1 MNMFMQVIQF
11 MMDAGSSVFMPVILL
26 ILGLIFGL
34 KFGRAIKA
42 GVLVGIGFIGI
53 NLVLGLL
60 GDNLAGIVDKLVE
73 LYNFKLTAIDV
84 GWPVAG
90 SVAWANGVL
99 VPIVIVAVLITN
111 IILIALKFTK
121 TLDVDIWNY
130 WQPLFAAGAIYMVT
144 GNMVV
149 AVVSACLIMAIIF
162 KIADFS
168 QPYIESY
175 FGIKGVSV
183 PHVETTGWAIIGIPL
198 NKLIDKIPGLNK
210 IEWTTEKLQEK
221 LGVFGDPIFIG
232 LAMGLLLALF
242 ARMPATEVLQASINT
257 AAAMFLLPKMIGVL
271 MEGLQPISEAAA
283 EFVRSRFKDR
293 ELFIGLD
300 SAIIVG
306 HPSVI
311 TVALLLIPTTLLL
324 AVIWPL
330 NITLPLAE
338 LSGLCFFVV
347 WAVVPSKGNIFRGW
361 LIGILIMLVVLTISS
376 DYAPIMTNLAK
387 QVGYEIP
394 EGASLITCLSIGSQW
409 ISYIFF
415 KISSLLFGQPV

>member
-1 MNMFMQVIQF
+1 MFMQVIQF

-232 LAMGLLLALF
+232 LAMGCCWHSLPACPQPRFCRSALTL
-242 ARMPATEVLQASINT
+242 R
-257 AAAMFLLPKMIGVL
+257 LP
-271 MEGLQPISEAAA
+271 
-283 EFVRSRFKDR
+283 
-293 ELFIGLD
+293 
-300 SAIIVG
+300 
-306 HPSVI
+306 
-311 TVALLLIPTTLLL
+311 
-324 AVIWPL
+324 
-330 NITLPLAE
+330 
-338 LSGLCFFVV
+338 C
-347 WAVVPSKGNIFRGW
+347 
-361 LIGILIMLVVLTISS
+361 SS
-376 DYAPIMTNLAK
+376 CQK
-387 QVGYEIP
+387 
-394 EGASLITCLSIGSQW
+394 
-409 ISYIFF
+409 
-415 KISSLLFGQPV
+415 